1 MITLTGGITTH
12 STRAEIAWMS
22 FARLDASFNSSRRVN
37 SSVRQLSFVREVILL
52 RGNIAMSSSYESA
65 DLILKLYDL
74 RREEV
79 MRKAREWYTKEFHPQ
94 SAQDVVS
101 ILRGEHSAYF
111 RMVTSYWE
119 MAASF
124 VNNGAIDWKMFMKAN
139 PGEPVNVFV
148 KLYPYLEELRS
159 MFASKYDDTQAF
171 QHLEQVVMKM
181 PRAQEQL
188 AERVEQFK
196 EARARWEAESKKPT
210 A

>member
-1 MITLTGGITTH
+1 MPRLTTACTRPRIRLNVIENLAVITLN
-12 STRAEIAWMS
+12 A
-22 FARLDASFNSSRRVN
+22 RRVMPG
-37 SSVRQLSFVREVILL
+37 VRQLSLVREVILL
-52 RGNIAMSSSYESA
+52 RGNTDMSSAYESA

-79 MRKAREWYTKEFHPQ
+79 MRKARQWYTKEFHPQ

-101 ILRGEHSAYF
+101 VLRGEQSAYF

-124 VNNGAIDWKMFMKAN
+124 VNNGAIDWKMFMGAN

-148 KLYPYLEELRS
+148 KLYPHLEELRS

-171 QHLEQVVMKM
+171 QHLEQVVMKL
-181 PRAQEQL
+181 PHAKEQL
-188 AERVEQFK
+188 EERVEQFA
-196 EARARWEAESKKPT
+196 EARIRWEAERKKS
-210 A
+210 AV

>member
-1 MITLTGGITTH
+1 
-12 STRAEIAWMS
+12 
-22 FARLDASFNSSRRVN
+22 
-37 SSVRQLSFVREVILL
+37 
-52 RGNIAMSSSYESA
+52 MSSPYESA
-65 DLILKLYDL
+65 SLILKLYDL

-79 MRKAREWYTKEFHPQ
+79 MRKARAWYMREFHPQ
-94 SAQDVVS
+94 SAEDVVNV
-101 ILRGEHSAYF
+101 LRGEHSAYF

-124 VNNGAIDWKMFMKAN
+124 VNNGAIDWKMFMDAN

-159 MFASKYDDTQAF
+159 MFASKHDDTQAF
-171 QHLEQVVMKM
+171 QHLEEVVIKM
-181 PRAQEQL
+181 PHAKEQL

-196 EARARWEAESKKPT
+196 QARVRWDAESKKSQARVMEDDVHRGT

>member
-1 MITLTGGITTH
+1 
-12 STRAEIAWMS
+12 
-22 FARLDASFNSSRRVN
+22 
-37 SSVRQLSFVREVILL
+37 
-52 RGNIAMSSSYESA
+52 MSSSYESA
-65 DLILKLYDL
+65 DLLLKLYDL
-74 RREEV
+74 RRDEV

-94 SAQDVVS
+94 SAQDVVCV
-101 ILRGEHSAYF
+101 LRGEHSAYF

-124 VNNGAIDWKMFMKAN
+124 VNNGAIDWKMFMDVN

-159 MFASKYDDTQAF
+159 MFASEYDDTQAF

-181 PRAQEQL
+181 PHAQEQL
-188 AERVEQFK
+188 AEKVEQFK
-196 EARARWEAESKKPT
+196 EALARWEAKSKKPT